1 MHMTGPSPL
10 AFPSSR
16 TLAGWWRQLA
26 AWQPRALS
34 VGHLLFHRVEALVER
49 TENCR
54 PDPLDLLLLKALA
67 LFPGETV
74 ERIDERLH
82 VEPQLLHRLLHTLVE
97 RGLAEQSPPGWTPTP
112 LGRQAIET
120 GEYRR
125 PIQERRSFHFLAPEL
140 AGRSPHFIHL
150 RHGVT
155 AMPWQAGE
163 EWTFDARLLQAC
175 IDQSGEW
182 KGRHGFPLD
191 VERILIAA
199 SSTATVSS
207 WQQVVLDRPERLVA
221 ALVLTAGAGGE
232 SMLGF
237 AVRQEGWIL
246 QTEQPAFTLGQDWR
260 SVYPEF
266 VDEMRE
272 EEWRQ
277 AWRAWCQPRGLSGV
291 SGEAGSFKSE
301 GHQLVVSASARL
313 MDKLRSSK
321 NEALR
326 DEAWVLA
333 GGGRIR
339 RAALLKVIQG
349 DL

>member
-1 MHMTGPSPL
+1 MTGPSPL

-16 TLAGWWRQLA
+16 TLAGWWRQLTP
-26 AWQPRALS
+26 WQPRALW

-49 TENCR
+49 TERCR
-54 PDPLDLLLLKALA
+54 PDPLDLLLLKALVH
-67 LFPGETV
+67 FPGETV

-82 VEPQLLHRLLHTLVE
+82 VGPLLQRLLHALVQQ
-97 RGLAEQSPPGWTPTP
+97 GLAEQAQVGWMPTA
-112 LGRQAIET
+112 LGRHAIEA
-120 GEYRR
+120 GEYPR
-125 PIQERRSFHFLAPEL
+125 PIQERRSFRFSAREL
-140 AGRSPHFIHL
+140 SGSQPQFIHL
-150 RHGVT
+150 RDGT
-155 AMPWQAGE
+155 MTIPWQPGA
-163 EWTFDARLLQAC
+163 EWTFDVHLLQAC

-182 KGRHGFPLD
+182 KERHGFPLD

-199 SSTATVSS
+199 APAATVSS

-221 ALVLTAGAGGE
+221 ALFLTAGADGE

-237 AVRQEGWIL
+237 AVRQEGWAL
-246 QTEQPAFTLGQDWR
+246 LTEQPAFTLGQDWR
-260 SVYPEF
+260 ALFPELAE
-266 VDEMRE
+266 EMSE
-272 EEWRQ
+272 EDWRQ

-291 SGEAGSFKSE
+291 SGEASGFKSE

-321 NEALR
+321 GEALR

-333 GGGRIR
+333 GTGRIR

-349 DL
+349 EL